1 VGVKQ
6 GAVEPSSVT
15 SESGKVIRGA
25 ELLGGGAG
33 AEVVTVGA
41 EMGAETGAGGGGGAE
56 AEAVVVDEVRFW
68 GITGGAP
75 GATV

>member
-1 VGVKQ
+1 L
-6 GAVEPSSVT
+6 P
-15 SESGKVIRGA
+15 
-25 ELLGGGAG
+25 GGGAG

-41 EMGAETGAGGGGGAE
+41 EMGIETGTGGGGGAE
-56 AEAVVVDEVRFW
+56 AGAVVAGVVRFW